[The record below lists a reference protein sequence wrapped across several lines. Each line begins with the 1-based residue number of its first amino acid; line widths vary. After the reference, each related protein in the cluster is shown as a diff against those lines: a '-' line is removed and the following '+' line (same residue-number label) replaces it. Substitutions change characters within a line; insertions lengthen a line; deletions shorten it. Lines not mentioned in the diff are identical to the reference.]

1 MPAFLFLAGY
11 AGEHLTD
18 MASGQSFVGGPF
30 RSMNQILNAQQA
42 TTQVDETNP
51 LARAAEGLDQ
61 GFAWLVRRFLNV
73 VPDVYA
79 YSWTDFVQEGFNI
92 PFESLVMN
100 LVVMVG
106 YLLPWFILGYYL
118 MRSRE
123 VAA

>member
-1 MPAFLFLAGY
+1 
-11 AGEHLTD
+11 
-18 MASGQSFVGGPF
+18 
-30 RSMNQILNAQQA
+30 MNQILNAQQA
-42 TTQVDETNP
+42 TAQVDEANP

-61 GFAWLVRRFLNV
+61 GFAWLVRRFLNL
-73 VPDVYA
+73 VPDVYG
-79 YSWTDFVQEGFNI
+79 YTWTSFVQEGFNI

-100 LVVMVG
+100 LVVTVG